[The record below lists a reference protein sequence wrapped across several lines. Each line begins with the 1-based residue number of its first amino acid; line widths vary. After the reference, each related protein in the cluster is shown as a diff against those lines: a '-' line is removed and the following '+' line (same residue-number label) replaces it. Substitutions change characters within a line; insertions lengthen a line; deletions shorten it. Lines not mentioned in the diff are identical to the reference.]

1 MFKSFK
7 TNAQLMPAKYV
18 HVGTL
23 INMISNS
30 LMVFFFTKNSV
41 EKLRERRDKLRE
53 RLKHGP
59 HEILQEYLKMGQ
71 SSRRKYTD
79 TSKQA
84 VLTAA
89 RLLHK
94 RKLVDLCDAY
104 RLTGISVVSQ
114 ETKQTCF
121 RCETFFNSR
130 YHEPY
135 YVEVELKDNTL
146 KVSQLLQHYMH
157 NIYRQVLED
166 TLVDVPQ
173 RRNNV

>member
-59 HEILQEYLKMGQ
+59 HEILQEYLKMGRFDILYKLNALF
-71 SSRRKYTD
+71 S
-79 TSKQA
+79 
-84 VLTAA
+84 VLF
-89 RLLHK
+89 H
-94 RKLVDLCDAY
+94 LCD
-104 RLTGISVVSQ
+104 
-114 ETKQTCF
+114 CF
-121 RCETFFNSR
+121 
-130 YHEPY
+130 
-135 YVEVELKDNTL
+135 
-146 KVSQLLQHYMH
+146 M
-157 NIYRQVLED
+157 IG
-166 TLVDVPQ
+166 
-173 RRNNV
+173 